1 MSPHSLSAFDR
12 PMKLER
18 ITEEVRL
25 EPRIDSVRPK
35 EKNKL
40 EEGRKKSKSKSKGK
54 SSPSNSSL
62 TGMMFG
68 FEFRVASGIHTLK
81 FLHVHMYIH
90 GVHRKCRWQVF
101 F

>member
-1 MSPHSLSAFDR
+1 
-12 PMKLER
+12 MKLER

-40 EEGRKKSKSKSKGK
+40 EEGRKKSKSKSKEK
-54 SSPSNSSL
+54 SSTSNSSL

-68 FEFRVASGIHTLK
+68 FEFRVPSGIHILK
-81 FLHVHMYIH
+81 FLHIHM
-90 GVHRKCRWQVF
+90 
-101 F
+101 